1 VLEFFFKLLL
11 LACAWKWKYFI
22 IANIKSDPFQ
32 CGMED
37 DEDVFLIRKKMGVC
51 GNQHLNPG
59 YSCIDFHFQS
69 CKRTVIRGVRILEGI
84 LPKF

>member
-51 GNQHLNPG
+51 LEI
-59 YSCIDFHFQS
+59 SILIL
-69 CKRTVIRGVRILEGI
+69 VILVLIFIFRVVKER
-84 LPKF
+84 